1 MWKKI
6 KFSNFRRLCISES
19 FLTADGLLNT
29 LQNICEGLVVYPSVI
44 NRHVMQELP
53 FMATEN
59 IIMAMVKAGGSRQV
73 YCPDYFCLTLACA
86 KFFVIKLSFLE
97 FDWEFLL
104 ASWLAVHV
112 FKSKL
117 TTGIRKVLPRN
128 IHLFKVNNRY
138 SKRRSK
144 YFQSEQLRQSDSIDL
159 LTSNIFLFFFL
170 CLYCWIWGCIFLL
183 GCMFQ

>member
-1 MWKKI
+1 MRKKC

-29 LQNICEGLVVYPSVI
+29 LQNICEGFVVYPSVI

-97 FDWEFLL
+97 FD
-104 ASWLAVHV
+104 
-112 FKSKL
+112 
-117 TTGIRKVLPRN
+117 
-128 IHLFKVNNRY
+128 
-138 SKRRSK
+138 
-144 YFQSEQLRQSDSIDL
+144 
-159 LTSNIFLFFFL
+159 
-170 CLYCWIWGCIFLL
+170 
-183 GCMFQ
+183 

>member
-1 MWKKI
+1 MWKKF

-86 KFFVIKLSFLE
+86 KSFLIKLSFLE

-128 IHLFKVNNRY
+128 IHLFKVNIRN

-144 YFQSEQLRQSDSIDL
+144 YFQREQ
-159 LTSNIFLFFFL
+159 
-170 CLYCWIWGCIFLL
+170 
-183 GCMFQ
+183 